1 MSSIRL
7 IYILLHVFEMWML
20 FVAGKKMS
28 QTKTDRGYWKA
39 SLWAFVPYVIVL
51 GLRFGHNIDW
61 NHYSRRYSEMKMM
74 DWSSTEPIY
83 NFIFYILN
91 TNGVPY
97 FVFISLQVAF
107 FMFSFLLLA
116 KHFRNCLYFVLPL
129 LPVVAQSNDNYIR
142 WYWAVSFILI
152 GFYMLLSEKKKKLLK
167 CVLLFACGF
176 ALHNGTIA
184 LIMLIPAYY
193 VLQNRHL
200 PPVISAMAVFISI
213 FFLTI
218 AVVKPLSDLATSL
231 YLLGGDVIDEAK
243 VASYLLKVNDIAEG
257 GLSDVT
263 GISTYTIRNKMITF
277 ISFLPVIWYGPHYLK
292 KYKYGILCYNIF
304 IIGAFLNPFFST
316 VEIFDRYSKMLLIFQ
331 AIVSGIVYYMMFKD
345 RFINRNLKLL
355 CVLSML
361 CCFYPFVR
369 YSLLMNKDYR
379 MMYIWDANGREYI
392 NTDLYINDM
401 LRGE

>member
-7 IYILLHVFEMWML
+7 IYILLHIFEIWML

-28 QTKTDRGYWKA
+28 RTKTDRDYWKA

-61 NHYSRRYSEMKMM
+61 NHYSRRYSEMTAMN
-74 DWSSTEPIY
+74 WSTTEPIY
-83 NFIFYILN
+83 NFVFYILN
-91 TNGVPY
+91 TNGIPY
-97 FVFISLQVAF
+97 FVVISLQVAF

-116 KHFRNCLYFVLPL
+116 KHFRNCLYYVLPL

-152 GFYMLLSEKKKKLLK
+152 GFYMLLSEKKNKFLK
-167 CVLLFACGF
+167 CALLFACGF
-176 ALHNGTIA
+176 AVHNGSIA
-184 LIMLIPAYY
+184 LILLIPAYY
-193 VLQNRHL
+193 GLQNRYL
-200 PPVISAMAVFISI
+200 PLMFSTIAVFVSI

-218 AVVKPLSDLATSL
+218 AVVKPLSDLTTFI
-231 YLLGGDVIDEAK
+231 YLLGGDAMGEAK
-243 VASYLLKVNDIAEG
+243 VSSYLLKINDIAEG

-263 GISTYTIRNKMITF
+263 GITTYTIRNKMITF
-277 ISFLPVIWYGPHYLK
+277 ISFLPIIWYGPKYLRQ
-292 KYKYGILCYNIF
+292 YKYGILYYNLF
-304 IIGAFLNPFFST
+304 IIGAFLNPFFGT

-331 AIVSGIVYYMMFKD
+331 AVVAGIVYYMVLKD
-345 RFINRNLKLL
+345 RLVNQNLKLF

-361 CCFYPFVR
+361 CCFYPFAR
-369 YSLLMNKDYR
+369 YSLLMDQDYR

-392 NTDLYINDM
+392 DTDLYINDM
-401 LRGE
+401 LRRK

>member
-7 IYILLHVFEMWML
+7 IYILLHIFEIWML

-28 QTKTDRGYWKA
+28 RTKTDRDYWKA

-61 NHYSRRYSEMKMM
+61 NHYSRRYSEMTAMN
-74 DWSSTEPIY
+74 WPTTEPIY
-83 NFIFYILN
+83 NFVFYILN
-91 TNGVPY
+91 TNGIPY
-97 FVFISLQVAF
+97 FVVISLQVAF

-116 KHFRNCLYFVLPL
+116 KHFRNCLYYVLPL

-152 GFYMLLSEKKKKLLK
+152 GFYMLLSEKKNKLLK
-167 CVLLFACGF
+167 CALLFVCGF
-176 ALHNGTIA
+176 AVHNGSIV
-184 LIMLIPAYY
+184 LILLIPAYY
-193 VLQNRHL
+193 GLQNRYL
-200 PPVISAMAVFISI
+200 PPVVSAIAVFVSI

-218 AVVKPLSDLATSL
+218 AVVKPLSDLATVI
-231 YLLGGDVIDEAK
+231 YLLGGDAMGEAK
-243 VASYLLKVNDIAEG
+243 VSSYLLKINDIAEG

-263 GISTYTIRNKMITF
+263 GITTYTIRNKMITF
-277 ISFLPVIWYGPHYLK
+277 ISFLPIIWYGPKYLRQ
-292 KYKYGILCYNIF
+292 YKYGILYYNLF
-304 IIGAFLNPFFST
+304 VIGAFLNPFLGS

-331 AIVSGIVYYMMFKD
+331 AVAAGVVYYMMLKD
-345 RFINRNLKLL
+345 RLVNQNLKLF

-361 CCFYPFVR
+361 CCFYPFAR
-369 YSLLMNKDYR
+369 YSFLTNQDYR

-392 NTDLYINDM
+392 DTDLYINDM
-401 LRGE
+401 LRRK

>member
-7 IYILLHVFEMWML
+7 IYILLHIFEIWML
-20 FVAGKKMS
+20 FVAGRKMS

-39 SLWAFVPYVIVL
+39 SLWAFIPYVIVL

-61 NHYSRRYSEMKMM
+61 NHYSRRYSEMTMM
-74 DWSSTEPIY
+74 DWSTTEPIY

-152 GFYMLLSEKKKKLLK
+152 GFYILLSEKKFKLIK

-176 ALHNGTIA
+176 AVHNGSIV
-184 LIMLIPAYY
+184 LILLIPAYY
-193 VLQNRHL
+193 GLQNRYL
-200 PPVISAMAVFISI
+200 PPIVSTIAVFVSI

-218 AVVKPLSDLATSL
+218 AVIKPLNDLATFL
-231 YLLGGDVIDEAK
+231 YLFGGNVMDEVK
-243 VASYLLKVNDIAEG
+243 ISSYLLKVNDIAEG

-263 GISTYTIRNKMITF
+263 GITTYTIRNKIITF
-277 ISFLPVIWYGPHYLK
+277 ISFLPVIWYGPKYLK
-292 KYKYGILCYNIF
+292 QYKYGILYYNIF
-304 IIGAFLNPFFST
+304 VIGAFLNPFFGT
-316 VEIFDRYSKMLLIFQ
+316 VEIFDRYSKMFLIFQ
-331 AIVSGIVYYMMFKD
+331 AIAAGIVYYMMLKD
-345 RFINRNLKLL
+345 RFVSQNLRLL
-355 CVLSML
+355 CALSML
-361 CCFYPFVR
+361 CCFYPFAR
-369 YSLLMNKDYR
+369 YSLLTDREYR
-379 MMYIWDANGREYI
+379 MMYIWDANGRKYI

-401 LRGE
+401 WRRK